1 MAHHTRPSRLV
12 KKEELGKRKNNQG
25 KKKSSQVRKK
35 TTKTSTKAVSTGKS
49 KKPAQEKD
57 VKKKQQEKKPIMS
70 SSGRL
75 LRSSV
80 SRTLSGASWVT
91 LEKADS
97 ILFHNQDSFSINGFT
112 MSLRNRSFSRRLSQ
126 TPIAKPR
133 KAAAQKRLETK
144 EKHEQEAQAVI
155 EEKNVEGGE
164 RVFEQVLA
172 QNELAPLPVQGA
184 PCGVGEEPATTCA
197 TQDKEVGIP
206 ETNDSL
212 PSRQVT
218 ANDSEASEVKY
229 EHENLPCE
237 QTPSDLETGS
247 LAEAFV
253 EGAVPVLPSSPSDSV
268 ITSESNSKVC
278 AETPFDLVPNSKEPD
293 CSSVDTSDHS
303 SAVPLEESVPLAKP
317 HMGAELDLV
326 LPSEEQDSNSTAIV
340 ISEINAQEHL
350 LADASSL
357 AESCLK
363 AGWDLESGVKDVCS
377 ESSSVAAAES
387 NSLSYFEGASAESNL
402 LLYFEGAKAE
412 SNSLLHFKGA
422 KSESNSLLHF
432 EGASAESNS
441 LLHFE
446 GASAE
451 SNSLLH
457 FEGASTESNSLLH
470 FEGASSP
477 AESHMKLPVD
487 FVPVHKELN
496 SNVDLSCMR
505 ENSESYS
512 KPVFTVCEPVSDTSL
527 NNIQVGDIEQLV
539 KCIDAETLILN
550 SGCVHTSSPDLEKS
564 AVDKISGE
572 SSGQF
577 SEGIV
582 SELPSSTE
590 ISTPASE
597 KAINA
602 GLPADSRLQ
611 HDDYSS
617 QLGSVGVSLNLV
629 QDNVRDSTEAVEA
642 SGPSSLKNPAG
653 DYPIPYSS
661 LLPMLEK
668 KKRRRCGVCEPC
680 LRKTNCEECSCCRKR
695 KTSHRICKKRKCEE
709 LKKPPPPITL
719 PFEVLTE
726 NKRPQRRK
734 QRALKANLENKPV
747 NGRRPELMECS
758 ICGHGEKYRVK
769 TNQAVPVQNVQSKE
783 KERMT
788 GLEAEKWAHN
798 EKPSFGVHVNGDI
811 HGTVTGNE
819 HLKHAEESERVV
831 SPSQLAEPKKSFAQ
845 TIKNGIK
852 PLHYSPPEAVASL
865 KKVSVEERTDF
876 TSNSHTQWTK
886 AANLNHI
893 VNTLTTGVGCIHP
906 ENQGNVLIK
915 EENCTCSIFQDS
927 DKSVLQTVSISDL
940 QESLCCPPLPEE
952 EGHVGEDGFKVPK
965 AETQCEDSS
974 LQPTFLSL
982 IKNRN
987 LTVEQVVAI
996 EALTQLSEA
1005 PLETTSPAKT
1015 ECTEETTSNLLHS
1028 SKRDISSSSTSSAL
1042 KEIKDTYLQNEQQ
1055 LLAHCA
1061 HSQKQLPNKAVLYN
1075 GQGSVSEL
1083 RDKPANLAGEMYK
1096 LQLSSRDAKTL
1107 SDFTSNA
1114 KSFSGY
1120 VTKKNY
1126 THDPVSLAQY
1136 CNASLNAQQTS
1147 NSLEALGQLEQKP
1160 ACNDLNLEAGS
1171 LIKEGVIHSQDEED
1185 VATQLTQL
1193 AALIESNQTN
1203 PEQKNDIK
1211 ASLLNLISQER
1222 QPKYNQDLLQK
1233 KEAVFF
1239 KHNYSSLLL
1248 KQKQPTNK
1256 KGNAVPWKP
1265 RHKKKPQEAR
1275 YQQNNQNHLEL
1286 LSCQRSELQ
1295 DIWMSSKLHKLGQT
1309 MPQDSRIAPSE
1320 KKSPRTKVQRALNQN
1335 TLASQEKTRL
1345 FLPQT
1350 QIKFHRCLPEVPHE
1364 KKKDRL
1370 FGCEVVNEQIKT
1382 AGSGDP
1388 LGIERLKN
1396 EVVARNQFSDLPSH
1410 NPLAVSQLKTASL
1423 VNRPSENLQMFT
1435 EKCNSQVQQT
1445 ADASQGH
1452 PLPQTFNQSNLRANE
1467 MRSEDKAYIHQGAV
1481 KQQVDPKSQVLPVP
1495 CGGAQVPGAVGALR
1509 NMECAGEVTVLTSTS
1524 LGTDH
1529 PQSTGDSGCSP
1540 AKNTLSSFLESPM
1553 KFLDTPTKNLIDTP
1567 TKKGQSEL
1575 PTCDCVEQIIE
1586 KDEGPYYTH
1595 LGTGPSVAAVREIM
1609 ENRYGAKGSAVR
1621 IEVVVYT
1628 GKEGKSSQGC
1638 PIAKWVIRRSSDEE
1652 KLLCL
1657 VRQRAGHHC
1666 QTAVIVILIL
1676 AWEGI
1681 PHLLADTLYK
1691 ELTQSLRKYGCPTS
1705 RRCALNEDRTCACQ
1719 GLDPETCGASFSFG
1733 CSWSMYFN
1741 GCKFARSKN
1750 PRKFR
1755 LLTDDPKQEELLENN
1770 LQTLATDVAPV
1781 YKKLA
1786 PEAFQNQVENEHMG
1800 PDCRLGSKDGRPF
1813 SGVTACIDFCA
1824 HAHKDTHN
1832 MHNGSTV
1839 VCTLT
1844 KEDNRRVGVI
1854 PSDEQL
1860 HVLPLYKISQTD
1872 EFGTEEGLEAKI
1884 KAGAIQVLTAFPREV
1899 RMLAEPLRATKKKKP
1914 DTRRTSTEKQPL
1926 IDKKYSTPV
1935 KLKTEAPENLSNAVH
1950 CLGNKPDALKP
1961 GIKTETSDHLYA
1973 MKHTSNTTKNCSLL
1987 KQYTASSPFKVD
1999 GLQPY
2004 PPLAHKPGL
2013 TAVTNL
2019 QQDFSVPYGYFECS
2033 SKQPHVTPYVNCKN
2047 FDVSVKDYTGILLN
2061 DKMNGVPPIL
2071 PEVTAP
2077 GPPAHKDPLPTILEH
2092 QTDKQNCQPQLDN
2105 SPSSEMISSSDLSV
2119 PLSSPAKD
2127 AVGNEADC
2135 SHGCP
2140 VEKGSSHREQMCG
2153 FDCADEKQSS
2163 ALGQPTD
2170 SEEKA
2175 EELWSDSEH
2184 NFLDDD
2190 IGGVAVAP
2198 SHGSI
2203 LIECA
2208 RRELHATTPIKKP
2221 NRNHPTRISLVFYQ
2235 HKNLNEPKHGLAMWE
2250 AKMAE
2255 RAKEKEKEA
2264 ERLGTEN
2271 TDLNSASRKTKQAN
2285 ENRDIFYEDN
2295 EFNQIPSRRA
2305 LTVTKDN
2312 VITVSS
2318 YALTRVAGPY
2328 NHWA

>member
-1 MAHHTRPSRLV
+1 MAHHARPSRLV
-12 KKEELGKRKNNQG
+12 KKEELGKRKTNQG

-35 TTKTSTKAVSTGKS
+35 TTKTSTKAVSSGKG

-80 SRTLSGASWVT
+80 TRTLSGASWVS
-91 LEKADS
+91 LEKADN
-97 ILFHNQDSFSINGFT
+97 ILFHNQDSFNINGFT

-126 TPIAKPR
+126 TPTVAKPR

-144 EKHEQEAQAVI
+144 EKQEQEALAVV
-155 EEKNVEGGE
+155 EEKNIEAGE
-164 RVFEQVLA
+164 RVLKQDLA
-172 QNELAPLPVQGA
+172 QNELAPLPVEDT
-184 PCGVGEEPATTCA
+184 PCSVGEEPATTCA
-197 TQDKEVGIP
+197 SQEKEVEIP
-206 ETNDSL
+206 ATNDSI
-212 PSRQVT
+212 PSSQVT
-218 ANDSEASEVKY
+218 DGDTEASEVKGK
-229 EHENLPCE
+229 HEDLPCE
-237 QTPSDLETGS
+237 QTPSDLDTGS
-247 LAEAFV
+247 SAEAFV
-253 EGAVPVLPSSPSDSV
+253 EDAALVLPSSPSDSV
-268 ITSESNSKVC
+268 ITPESNSKVC

-293 CSSVDTSDHS
+293 SSSVDTSDLS
-303 SAVPLEESVPLAKP
+303 SAVLLEESVPLAKSP
-317 HMGAELDLV
+317 IEAESDLV
-326 LPSEEQDSNSTAIV
+326 LHSEEQGSNSAPVVT
-340 ISEINAQEHL
+340 SEFNSQEHL
-350 LADASSL
+350 LEDASSL

-363 AGWDLESGVKDVCS
+363 AGWDLESENKDVGS
-377 ESSSVAAAES
+377 NSGYVAA
-387 NSLSYFEGASAESNL
+387 
-402 LLYFEGAKAE
+402 
-412 SNSLLHFKGA
+412 
-422 KSESNSLLHF
+422 
-432 EGASAESNS
+432 
-441 LLHFE
+441 
-446 GASAE
+446 
-451 SNSLLH
+451 
-457 FEGASTESNSLLH
+457 TESNSLLH
-470 FEGASSP
+470 FEGASSL
-477 AESHMKLPVD
+477 AESHMKLIVD
-487 FVPVHKELN
+487 FVPVDKELD
-496 SNVDLSCMR
+496 SNLDLSCTK
-505 ENSESYS
+505 ENSESDS
-512 KPVFTVCEPVSDTSL
+512 KNIFTVCEPVSDTSL
-527 NNIQVGDIEQLV
+527 NNIEVEDIEQLV

-550 SGCVHTSSPDLEKS
+550 SGYVPTLSPDSEKS
-564 AVDKISGE
+564 PVDKISGE
-572 SSGQF
+572 RSGQF
-577 SEGIV
+577 SEGFL
-582 SELPSSTE
+582 SELPSSME
-590 ISTPASE
+590 ISALASG

-602 GLPADSRLQ
+602 DLPADSRLQ
-611 HDDYSS
+611 HNDYSS

-629 QDNVRDSTEAVEA
+629 QGNVSGSAEAVEA

-653 DYPIPYSS
+653 DYPAPYSS

-709 LKKPPPPITL
+709 LKKPPPPVML
-719 PFEVLTE
+719 PFEQVGIPVSCGDLGRPPVFTTLCPVLTRVCREVCSVFKVLTE

-734 QRALKANLENKPV
+734 QRVLKANLENKPV

-769 TNQAVPVQNVQSKE
+769 TNQTVPIENVQSKE

-788 GLEAEKWAHN
+788 GLEAERWAHN

-819 HLKHAEESERVV
+819 HLKNAEDGERAV

-865 KKVSVEERTDF
+865 KKVSIEERADL
-876 TSNSHTQWTK
+876 TSNSHMQWTK
-886 AANLNHI
+886 GTNLNNI

-906 ENQGNVLIK
+906 EKHGNVVMK
-915 EENCTCSIFQDS
+915 EENCTCSIFQGS
-927 DKSVLQTVSISDL
+927 NEAVLQTGSLSHL
-940 QESLCCPPLPEE
+940 QESLCVPPRPGE
-952 EGHVGEDGFKVPK
+952 EGHVGKDGFKVPN
-965 AETQCEDSS
+965 AETQHEDSS
-974 LQPTFLSL
+974 LQTTFLSL
-982 IKNRN
+982 IKTRN

-1005 PLETTSPAKT
+1005 PLETSPAKT
-1015 ECTEETTSNLLHS
+1015 ESTECTEGTTSNLLHGY
-1028 SKRDISSSSTSSAL
+1028 KRDISSSFTSSAL

-1075 GQGSVSEL
+1075 GQSSISEL

-1096 LQLSSRDAKTL
+1096 LQFSSRDTKTL
-1107 SDFTSNA
+1107 SDLTSNA

-1120 VTKKNY
+1120 ATKKNY
-1126 THDPVSLAQY
+1126 AHDPVTLARY
-1136 CNASLNAQQTS
+1136 CSASHNVQQTS
-1147 NSLEALGQLEQKP
+1147 NDLETLGQLEQKP
-1160 ACNDLNLEAGS
+1160 TCNDLNLEASS
-1171 LIKEGVIHSQDEED
+1171 LIREGGIHSQDEED

-1211 ASLLNLISQER
+1211 ASLLNLISHER

-1233 KEAVFF
+1233 KESVFF
-1239 KHNYSSLLL
+1239 RHNYSSLLL
-1248 KQKQPTNK
+1248 KQKQTTNK
-1256 KGNAVPWKP
+1256 KGNTVPWKP

-1275 YQQNNQNHLEL
+1275 YQQNNQNQLEL
-1286 LSCQRSELQ
+1286 LSCQHGELQ
-1295 DIWMSSKLHKLGQT
+1295 DIWISSKLHKLGQT
-1309 MPQDSRIAPSE
+1309 VPQDSRIAPSE

-1350 QIKFHRCLPEVPHE
+1350 QIKFHRCLPEVPQE

-1370 FGCEVVNEQIKT
+1370 FGCEVVNDQIKT

-1388 LGIERLKN
+1388 LGIDPLKN
-1396 EVVARNQFSDLPSH
+1396 EVVACNEYSDLSSH

-1423 VNRPSENLQMFT
+1423 LNRPSENLQMFT
-1435 EKCNSQVQQT
+1435 EKFNSQVQQT
-1445 ADASQGH
+1445 ANVSQMH

-1467 MRSEDKAYIHQGAV
+1467 TRGEDKAYVQQGAV
-1481 KQQVDPKSQVLPVP
+1481 EQQVEPKSQVLPVP
-1495 CGGAQVPGAVGALR
+1495 CGGAQVPGAVEALR

-1914 DTRRTSTEKQPL
+1914 DTRRTPTEKQPL
-1926 IDKKYSTPV
+1926 IDKKYSTPL
-1935 KLKTEAPENLSNAVH
+1935 KLKTEAPENLGNTLH
-1950 CLGNKPDALKP
+1950 CLD
-1961 GIKTETSDHLYA
+1961 DQ
-1973 MKHTSNTTKNCSLL
+1973 LL
-1987 KQYTASSPFKVD
+1987 
-1999 GLQPY
+1999 
-2004 PPLAHKPGL
+2004 
-2013 TAVTNL
+2013 
-2019 QQDFSVPYGYFECS
+2019 
-2033 SKQPHVTPYVNCKN
+2033 
-2047 FDVSVKDYTGILLN
+2047 
-2061 DKMNGVPPIL
+2061 
-2071 PEVTAP
+2071 
-2077 GPPAHKDPLPTILEH
+2077 
-2092 QTDKQNCQPQLDN
+2092 
-2105 SPSSEMISSSDLSV
+2105 
-2119 PLSSPAKD
+2119 
-2127 AVGNEADC
+2127 
-2135 SHGCP
+2135 
-2140 VEKGSSHREQMCG
+2140 
-2153 FDCADEKQSS
+2153 
-2163 ALGQPTD
+2163 
-2170 SEEKA
+2170 
-2175 EELWSDSEH
+2175 
-2184 NFLDDD
+2184 
-2190 IGGVAVAP
+2190 
-2198 SHGSI
+2198 
-2203 LIECA
+2203 
-2208 RRELHATTPIKKP
+2208 
-2221 NRNHPTRISLVFYQ
+2221 
-2235 HKNLNEPKHGLAMWE
+2235 
-2250 AKMAE
+2250 
-2255 RAKEKEKEA
+2255 
-2264 ERLGTEN
+2264 
-2271 TDLNSASRKTKQAN
+2271 
-2285 ENRDIFYEDN
+2285 
-2295 EFNQIPSRRA
+2295 
-2305 LTVTKDN
+2305 
-2312 VITVSS
+2312 
-2318 YALTRVAGPY
+2318 
-2328 NHWA
+2328 

>member
-1 MAHHTRPSRLV
+1 
-12 KKEELGKRKNNQG
+12 
-25 KKKSSQVRKK
+25 
-35 TTKTSTKAVSTGKS
+35 
-49 KKPAQEKD
+49 
-57 VKKKQQEKKPIMS
+57 
-70 SSGRL
+70 
-75 LRSSV
+75 
-80 SRTLSGASWVT
+80 
-91 LEKADS
+91 
-97 ILFHNQDSFSINGFT
+97 
-112 MSLRNRSFSRRLSQ
+112 
-126 TPIAKPR
+126 
-133 KAAAQKRLETK
+133 
-144 EKHEQEAQAVI
+144 
-155 EEKNVEGGE
+155 
-164 RVFEQVLA
+164 
-172 QNELAPLPVQGA
+172 
-184 PCGVGEEPATTCA
+184 
-197 TQDKEVGIP
+197 
-206 ETNDSL
+206 
-212 PSRQVT
+212 
-218 ANDSEASEVKY
+218 
-229 EHENLPCE
+229 
-237 QTPSDLETGS
+237 
-247 LAEAFV
+247 
-253 EGAVPVLPSSPSDSV
+253 
-268 ITSESNSKVC
+268 
-278 AETPFDLVPNSKEPD
+278 
-293 CSSVDTSDHS
+293 
-303 SAVPLEESVPLAKP
+303 
-317 HMGAELDLV
+317 
-326 LPSEEQDSNSTAIV
+326 
-340 ISEINAQEHL
+340 
-350 LADASSL
+350 
-357 AESCLK
+357 
-363 AGWDLESGVKDVCS
+363 
-377 ESSSVAAAES
+377 
-387 NSLSYFEGASAESNL
+387 
-402 LLYFEGAKAE
+402 
-412 SNSLLHFKGA
+412 
-422 KSESNSLLHF
+422 
-432 EGASAESNS
+432 
-441 LLHFE
+441 
-446 GASAE
+446 
-451 SNSLLH
+451 
-457 FEGASTESNSLLH
+457 
-470 FEGASSP
+470 
-477 AESHMKLPVD
+477 
-487 FVPVHKELN
+487 
-496 SNVDLSCMR
+496 
-505 ENSESYS
+505 
-512 KPVFTVCEPVSDTSL
+512 
-527 NNIQVGDIEQLV
+527 
-539 KCIDAETLILN
+539 
-550 SGCVHTSSPDLEKS
+550 
-564 AVDKISGE
+564 
-572 SSGQF
+572 
-577 SEGIV
+577 
-582 SELPSSTE
+582 
-590 ISTPASE
+590 
-597 KAINA
+597 
-602 GLPADSRLQ
+602 
-611 HDDYSS
+611 
-617 QLGSVGVSLNLV
+617 
-629 QDNVRDSTEAVEA
+629 
-642 SGPSSLKNPAG
+642 
-653 DYPIPYSS
+653 
-661 LLPMLEK
+661 
-668 KKRRRCGVCEPC
+668 
-680 LRKTNCEECSCCRKR
+680 
-695 KTSHRICKKRKCEE
+695 
-709 LKKPPPPITL
+709 
-719 PFEVLTE
+719 
-726 NKRPQRRK
+726 
-734 QRALKANLENKPV
+734 ANLENKPV
-747 NGRRPELMECS
+747 NGRRPELMECR

-769 TNQAVPVQNVQSKE
+769 TNQAVPIENVQSKE
-783 KERMT
+783 KEGMT

-811 HGTVTGNE
+811 HGAVMGTE
-819 HLKHAEESERVV
+819 HLKHTDHSERAA
-831 SPSQLAEPKKSFAQ
+831 SPSQFAEPKKSFVH

-865 KKVSVEERTDF
+865 KNVSVEERTDL
-876 TSNSHTQWTK
+876 TSNSHVQWPKGT
-886 AANLNHI
+886 NLNNI
-893 VNTLTTGVGCIHP
+893 VSTLMSGTGCVHP
-906 ENQGNVLIK
+906 ENQGNILMK
-915 EENCTCSIFQDS
+915 EENCTCNISEYS
-927 DKSVLQTVSISDL
+927 DKSVLQTGSSLDL
-940 QESLCCPPLPEE
+940 RESLCCPPLPEE
-952 EGHVGEDGFKVPK
+952 ELQAGKDGFKVPNM
-965 AETQCEDSS
+965 ETQPENSA

-982 IKNRN
+982 IKMRN
-987 LTVEQVVAI
+987 LTLEQVVAI

-1005 PLETTSPAKT
+1005 PLETTSPAETEST
-1015 ECTEETTSNLLHS
+1015 ECTGETTSNLLHS
-1028 SKRDISSSSTSSAL
+1028 FQRDISSSFTSSAL
-1042 KEIKDTYLQNEQQ
+1042 REIKDTYLQNEQQ

-1061 HSQKQLPNKAVLYN
+1061 HSQKQHPNKAVLLYN
-1075 GQGSVSEL
+1075 GQSSVSEL
-1083 RDKPANLAGEMYK
+1083 CDKPANLAGEVHK
-1096 LQLSSRDAKTL
+1096 LQLSSRDTKTL
-1107 SDFTSNA
+1107 SDLTSNA
-1114 KSFSGY
+1114 TSFSGY
-1120 VTKKNY
+1120 DSKESCA
-1126 THDPVSLAQY
+1126 HEPVALAGY
-1136 CNASLNAQQTS
+1136 CDVSCNVQQTR
-1147 NSLEALGQLEQKP
+1147 NNLETPGQLEQKP
-1160 ACNDLNLEAGS
+1160 KCNDLKLEGSS
-1171 LIKEGVIHSQDEED
+1171 LIKEGGIHSQDEED
-1185 VATQLTQL
+1185 VAAQLTQL
-1193 AALIESNQTN
+1193 AAVIESNQAN

-1211 ASLLNLISQER
+1211 ASLLNLISHER
-1222 QPKYNQDLLQK
+1222 QTKYNQDVLQK
-1233 KEAVFF
+1233 KESVFF
-1239 KHNYSSLLL
+1239 RHNYSSLLL
-1248 KQKQPTNK
+1248 KQKQATNK

-1265 RHKKKPQEAR
+1265 RHKKKPQEVR
-1275 YQQNNQNHLEL
+1275 YQQNNQNQLEL

-1295 DIWMSSKLHKLGQT
+1295 DIWISSKLHKLGQT
-1309 MPQDSRIAPSE
+1309 VPQDSRVAPSE
-1320 KKSPRTKVQRALNQN
+1320 KKSPRTKVQRALSQN
-1335 TLASQEKTRL
+1335 TLAPPEKTRL
-1345 FLPQT
+1345 FLPQA
-1350 QIKFHRCLPEVPHE
+1350 QIKFHRCLPEALQE
-1364 KKKDRL
+1364 KKKD
-1370 FGCEVVNEQIKT
+1370 
-1382 AGSGDP
+1382 
-1388 LGIERLKN
+1388 
-1396 EVVARNQFSDLPSH
+1396 SDLSSR
-1410 NPLAVSQLKTASL
+1410 NPLSVSQLKTASL
-1423 VNRPSENLQMFT
+1423 LKRPTENLQMFT

-1445 ADASQGH
+1445 ANVSQVH
-1452 PLPQTFNQSNLRANE
+1452 PLPPTFNQSSLRANE
-1467 MRSEDKAYIHQGAV
+1467 MCSGNKAYVQQV
-1481 KQQVDPKSQVLPVP
+1481 KQQVELKSQVLPIP
-1495 CGGAQVPGAVGALR
+1495 CDGAQVPGSAEALR
-1509 NMECAGEVTVLTSTS
+1509 TMECVDEVTVLTSTS

-1529 PQSTGDSGCSP
+1529 AQSTGDSGCSP

-1800 PDCRLGSKDGRPF
+1800 PDCRLGSKNGRPF

-1914 DTRRTSTEKQPL
+1914 DTRRTPTEKQPL

-1935 KLKTEAPENLSNAVH
+1935 KLKTEVPENLGNTLH
-1950 CLGNKPDALKP
+1950 CLGNKTDALKP
-1961 GIKTETSDHLYA
+1961 GIKMETSNHLYA

-1999 GLQPY
+1999 SLHPY
-2004 PPLAHKPGL
+2004 PSLAHKPGL
-2013 TAVTNL
+2013 TAVTNI
-2019 QQDFSVPYGYFECS
+2019 QQDFSVPYGYIECS
-2033 SKQPHVTPYVNCKN
+2033 TKQPHVTPYVNCKS

-2061 DKMNGVPPIL
+2061 DKVNGVPPIL

-2077 GPPAHKDPLPTILEH
+2077 GPPAHKEPLPTVLEH
-2092 QTDKQNCQPQLDN
+2092 QPDKQNCQLQLDN
-2105 SPSSEMISSSDLSV
+2105 SPPSEVITSL
-2119 PLSSPAKD
+2119 
-2127 AVGNEADC
+2127 
-2135 SHGCP
+2135 
-2140 VEKGSSHREQMCG
+2140 EKGSSHQGQICD
-2153 FDCADEKQSS
+2153 FDCVDEKRNS
-2163 ALGQPTD
+2163 ALGQPSD

-2255 RAKEKEKEA
+2255 RAREKEKEV

-2271 TDLNSASRKTKQAN
+2271 PELNSSNRKAKQPS

>member
-1 MAHHTRPSRLV
+1 MAHHARPSRLV
-12 KKEELGKRKNNQG
+12 KKEELGKRKTNQG

-35 TTKTSTKAVSTGKS
+35 TTKTSTKAISSGKG

-80 SRTLSGASWVT
+80 SRTLSGASWVS
-91 LEKADS
+91 LEKADN
-97 ILFHNQDSFSINGFT
+97 ILFHNQDSFNINGFT

-126 TPIAKPR
+126 TPTIAKPR
-133 KAAAQKRLETK
+133 KAAVQKRLETK
-144 EKHEQEAQAVI
+144 EKHEQEVLAVV
-155 EEKNVEGGE
+155 EKNVEAGE
-164 RVFEQVLA
+164 RVLKQDLA
-172 QNELAPLPVQGA
+172 QNELAPLPVEDT
-184 PCGVGEEPATTCA
+184 PCSVGEEPATSA
-197 TQDKEVGIP
+197 SQDKEVEMP
-206 ETNDSL
+206 ETNDSV
-212 PSRQVT
+212 PSHQVT
-218 ANDSEASEVKY
+218 DDDTEASEVKY
-229 EHENLPCE
+229 KHEDLPCE
-237 QTPSDLETGS
+237 QTPSNLHTGS
-247 LAEAFV
+247 SAEAFI
-253 EGAVPVLPSSPSDSV
+253 EDAALVLPSPPPPDSV
-268 ITSESNSKVC
+268 ITSEPNLKVC
-278 AETPFDLVPNSKEPD
+278 AETPFNLVPNSKEPD
-293 CSSVDTSDHS
+293 SSSVDTSDLS
-303 SAVPLEESVPLAKP
+303 SAVLLEESVPLATSP
-317 HMGAELDLV
+317 IEAESDLV
-326 LPSEEQDSNSTAIV
+326 LPSEEQDSNSAPIV
-340 ISEINAQEHL
+340 TSEFNSQEHL
-350 LADASSL
+350 FEDASSL
-357 AESCLK
+357 AEPCLK
-363 AGWDLESGVKDVCS
+363 AGWDLEPENKDVGS
-377 ESSSVAAAES
+377 NSSSVAA
-387 NSLSYFEGASAESNL
+387 
-402 LLYFEGAKAE
+402 
-412 SNSLLHFKGA
+412 
-422 KSESNSLLHF
+422 
-432 EGASAESNS
+432 
-441 LLHFE
+441 
-446 GASAE
+446 
-451 SNSLLH
+451 
-457 FEGASTESNSLLH
+457 TESNSLLR
-470 FEGASSP
+470 FEGASSL
-477 AESHMKLPVD
+477 AESHVKLVVD
-487 FVPVHKELN
+487 FVPIHKELD
-496 SNVDLSCMR
+496 SNLDLSCTR
-505 ENSESYS
+505 ENSESDS
-512 KPVFTVCEPVSDTSL
+512 KNIFTVCEPVSDTSL
-527 NNIQVGDIEQLV
+527 NNIEVEDIEQLV

-550 SGCVHTSSPDLEKS
+550 SGYVPTLSPDLEKS
-564 AVDKISGE
+564 TVDEISGE
-572 SSGQF
+572 SSGRF
-577 SEGIV
+577 SEGFV
-582 SELPSSTE
+582 LELPSSTE
-590 ISTPASE
+590 ISALASE

-602 GLPADSRLQ
+602 DLPADSRLQ
-611 HDDYSS
+611 HNDYSS
-617 QLGSVGVSLNLV
+617 QLGRVGVSLNSV
-629 QDNVRDSTEAVEA
+629 QDKVSDSTEAVEA

-653 DYPIPYSS
+653 DYPVPYSS

-719 PFEVLTE
+719 PFE
-726 NKRPQRRK
+726 
-734 QRALKANLENKPV
+734 ANLENKPV

-769 TNQAVPVQNVQSKE
+769 TNQTVPIENVQSKE

-819 HLKHAEESERVV
+819 HLKNAEDGERAV

-852 PLHYSPPEAVASL
+852 SLHYSPPEAVASL
-865 KKVSVEERTDF
+865 KKAPVEERTHL
-876 TSNSHTQWTK
+876 TSNSHMQWMKGT
-886 AANLNHI
+886 NLNNI
-893 VNTLTTGVGCIHP
+893 VNTLTTGVGCVHP
-906 ENQGNVLIK
+906 ETQGNVLMK
-915 EENCTCSIFQDS
+915 EENCTCSIFEDS
-927 DKSVLQTVSISDL
+927 DKSVVQRVSISDL

-952 EGHVGEDGFKVPK
+952 EVHIGKDGFKVSN
-965 AETQCEDSS
+965 AETQHEDSL

-1005 PLETTSPAKT
+1005 PLETASPAKT
-1015 ECTEETTSNLLHS
+1015 ESTERTEETTSNLFDS
-1028 SKRDISSSSTSSAL
+1028 YKRDISSSFTSSAL
-1042 KEIKDTYLQNEQQ
+1042 KEIKDTHLQNEQQ

-1061 HSQKQLPNKAVLYN
+1061 HSQKQLPNKAVVYN
-1075 GQGSVSEL
+1075 GQSSVSEL
-1083 RDKPANLAGEMYK
+1083 RDKPTNLAGEMYK
-1096 LQLSSRDAKTL
+1096 LQLSSRDTKTL
-1107 SDFTSNA
+1107 SDLTSNA
-1114 KSFSGY
+1114 KSFSCY
-1120 VTKKNY
+1120 TTKKNY
-1126 THDPVSLAQY
+1126 PHDPVTLARY
-1136 CNASLNAQQTS
+1136 CNASRNVQQAS
-1147 NSLEALGQLEQKP
+1147 NNLETLGQLEQKP
-1160 ACNDLNLEAGS
+1160 ACNDLNLEATS
-1171 LIKEGVIHSQDEED
+1171 LIKGGGIHSQDEED

-1203 PEQKNDIK
+1203 RGKKNDIK
-1211 ASLLNLISQER
+1211 ASLLNLISHER
-1222 QPKYNQDLLQK
+1222 QPKYNQDVLQK
-1233 KEAVFF
+1233 KESVFF
-1239 KHNYSSLLL
+1239 RHNYSSLLL

-1275 YQQNNQNHLEL
+1275 YQQNNQNQLEL
-1286 LSCQRSELQ
+1286 LSCQHSELQ
-1295 DIWMSSKLHKLGQT
+1295 DIWISSKLHKLGQA
-1309 MPQDSRIAPSE
+1309 MPQDSRIASSE

-1335 TLASQEKTRL
+1335 TSVSQEKTRL

-1350 QIKFHRCLPEVPHE
+1350 QIKFHRCLPEVPQE

-1382 AGSGDP
+1382 TGSSDP
-1388 LGIERLKN
+1388 LGIDPLKN
-1396 EVVARNQFSDLPSH
+1396 EVVARNQYSDLSSR
-1410 NPLAVSQLKTASL
+1410 NPPAVSQLKTASL
-1423 VNRPSENLQMFT
+1423 LNRTSENLQMFT

-1445 ADASQGH
+1445 ANVSQTH
-1452 PLPQTFNQSNLRANE
+1452 PLPQTFNQPNLRANE
-1467 MRSEDKAYIHQGAV
+1467 MHSGDKTYIQQGAV
-1481 KQQVDPKSQVLPVP
+1481 EQQVDLKSQVLPVP
-1495 CGGAQVPGAVGALR
+1495 CSGAQVPASVEALR

-1914 DTRRTSTEKQPL
+1914 DTRRTLTEKQP
-1926 IDKKYSTPV
+1926 ITDKKYATPV
-1935 KLKTEAPENLSNAVH
+1935 KLKTEAPENLGNTFH
-1950 CLGNKPDALKP
+1950 CLGNKTDALKP

-1987 KQYTASSPFKVD
+1987 KPYTASSPFKVD
-1999 GLQPY
+1999 SLHPY
-2004 PPLAHKPGL
+2004 SSLAHKPGI
-2013 TAVTNL
+2013 TAVTNI

-2061 DKMNGVPPIL
+2061 EKMNGVPPIL

-2092 QTDKQNCQPQLDN
+2092 QPDKQNCQLQLDN
-2105 SPSSEMISSSDLSV
+2105 SPSSQMISSCDLSV
-2119 PLSSPAKD
+2119 PQSSPAKD

-2140 VEKGSSHREQMCG
+2140 MEKGSSHREQMCG
-2153 FDCADEKQSS
+2153 FDCVDGKQNS

-2170 SEEKA
+2170 AEEKA

-2271 TDLNSASRKTKQAN
+2271 TELNSSSRKTKQTS